1 MKVANFCSGM
11 VFNALE
17 IFFLSKITSVPYSLQ
32 RKVVP
37 QTEKFKEM
45 IWNEKMDSFLYRNKP
60 QEIHYFFSIIKG
72 LNNAASGFP
81 GLLPLPPC
89 NFSS

>member
-17 IFFLSKITSVPYSLQ
+17 IFFPSKITSVPYSLQ
-32 RKVVP
+32 RKVGP
-37 QTEKFKEM
+37 QTEKFKEI
-45 IWNEKMDSFLYRNKP
+45 IWNEKMDSFLYRNKT
-60 QEIHYFFSIIKG
+60 QEIHYFSSIIKG

-81 GLLPLPPC
+81 GLLPSP
-89 NFSS
+89 SM